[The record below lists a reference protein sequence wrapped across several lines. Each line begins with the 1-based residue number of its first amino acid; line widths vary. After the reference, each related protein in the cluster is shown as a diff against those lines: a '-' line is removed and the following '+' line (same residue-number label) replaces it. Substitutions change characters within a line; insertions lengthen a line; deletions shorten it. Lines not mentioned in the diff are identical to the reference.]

1 MRVLFIGGTGNIS
14 TACARLAIEQGIDLY
29 LFNRGHSTDLP
40 LDESH
45 FIRGDIRDGRWAAK
59 TLKTFAFDVVVDW
72 VAYKLKH
79 VETDIE
85 LFSQKTGQ
93 YIFISSASAYQKP
106 PAHYRITEST
116 PLDNPFWQYSRDKI
130 VCEAR
135 LSQEYRAKGF
145 PITIVRPSYTYGE
158 TWIPCV
164 VAGHGYTIVD
174 RIRKGKKVIV
184 HGDGQSLWTMTHN
197 SDFAKGL
204 IGILGNAKAIG
215 ESFHITSDEVLTW
228 DQIFAAIGA
237 AAGVEPELVHI
248 PSELINAFDPETGAG
263 LLGDKAYS
271 VVFDNAKIKRF
282 VPGFEATVP
291 FAEGIRRSVAWFD
304 ADESRKAAD
313 QDRNRMMDRIIEAF
327 QSAWPK

>member
-1 MRVLFIGGTGNIS
+1 
-14 TACARLAIEQGIDLY
+14 
-29 LFNRGHSTDLP
+29 
-40 LDESH
+40 
-45 FIRGDIRDGRWAAK
+45 
-59 TLKTFAFDVVVDW
+59 
-72 VAYKLKH
+72 
-79 VETDIE
+79 
-85 LFSQKTGQ
+85 
-93 YIFISSASAYQKP
+93 
-106 PAHYRITEST
+106 
-116 PLDNPFWQYSRDKI
+116 
-130 VCEAR
+130 
-135 LSQEYRAKGF
+135 
-145 PITIVRPSYTYGE
+145 
-158 TWIPCV
+158 